1 MKRVAALLLLSLAAA
16 GAQAHPHGKHLNNH
30 MQCEV
35 RSDYTMKMRGKAF
48 VFTSDREAA
57 RHVALGGG
65 RLFVNG
71 DEVKLTAADRV
82 RVREYEA
89 ELNRMLPRLNHVVTE
104 ATDIAFTAL
113 IEVARGFATD
123 GGKASVARLERAHR
137 EVRADLASRPI
148 MLFNDDDI
156 GERII
161 EPVLAEYVPVI
172 AGAAVT
178 STLAVA
184 FSGDER
190 KARRFE
196 RNMERMGK
204 DIEDKVERRAEAL
217 EPLVES
223 LCKSTRELDRIED
236 GLALRLEDGEPLDL
250 LRASR

>member
-1 MKRVAALLLLSLAAA
+1 MKRVAALLLLSLAVAV
-16 GAQAHPHGKHLNNH
+16 AQAHPHGKDNNH
-30 MQCEV
+30 LQCEV
-35 RSDYTMKMRGKAF
+35 RSDYSMKMRGKAF
-48 VFTSDREAA
+48 VFTSDRDAA
-57 RHVALGGG
+57 RHVAIGGG

-71 DEVKLTAADRV
+71 DEVKLTAGDRERV
-82 RVREYEA
+82 RRYEA

-113 IEVARGFATD
+113 VEVARGFAGD
-123 GGKASVARLERAHR
+123 GGQSAVARLERAHR
-137 EVRADLASRPI
+137 EVRADLASKPI

-156 GERII
+156 GKRII
-161 EPVLAEYVPVI
+161 EPVVAQYVPVI
-172 AGAAVT
+172 AGAAVS

-190 KARRFE
+190 KAEQFE
-196 RNMERMGK
+196 RRMERMGK
-204 DIEDKVERRAEAL
+204 EIERKVERRAEAL

-223 LCKSTRELDRIED
+223 LCDSTRELDRIED